1 MQRKTKPTNTAD
13 PTFGIFTEYF
23 QYTKEYQEKYG
34 KNTIVLMQVG
44 AFFEVYGIKHTS
56 TSEITGS
63 LIQDLSEICQLN
75 ISEKKITYGSQEK
88 QIIMA
93 GFRDF
98 TIDKY
103 LLKLTEAGYTV
114 PVFIQEKDG
123 RSITRKLDRI
133 YSVGTYLS
141 CDTDSSP
148 SISNNVMCVWME
160 TFQPYVRTIN
170 TIRDTIVI
178 GVSVIN
184 IFTGKSYIF
193 QYETVY
199 DIDTTTFDELERC
212 VSIYSPCEVIFIS
225 PFENKDINTILQFS
239 GVKSSTIHR
248 ISTTDKK
255 NEKLQ
260 NCTNQ
265 KYIKQIVSVFFGEE
279 AYDICSEFQNRVMA
293 TQSFCYLLNFIQ
305 EQNRDLVRKISIP
318 EFNNTS
324 KRMVLANHT
333 LSQLNLIDDTITD
346 SKKHGKLSSVLSL
359 LNKCCSPMGKRRF
372 QYQLTN
378 PTFDEEWL
386 ETEYAMTTNMLSIQQ
401 VDFIDT
407 CRKRLS
413 SIRDIE
419 KLCRQIVL
427 KKIYPSSIHHL
438 HKSIAN
444 ILEINEALREHTVI
458 CDYLCVGIDIDTAN
472 QTTANQ
478 YIQHICT
485 SISQF
490 LYNHFNIDACK
501 STSSMTTFDENIIK
515 SGVYIELDNAVKL
528 YENSQETFNNIRN
541 LFNDI
546 IQKYEKSETSTDYVK
561 VHETEKS
568 GACLQI
574 TSRRSQILK
583 TILEKDTRDIIH
595 IGENASFSP
604 KDVKFTKAS
613 AANVDIDLPL
623 LNDICRK
630 LQASKENIQ
639 SIISV
644 VYIEILSKFEN
655 MYFKELEQIA
665 VFVSKIDVLQCKAYI
680 AKTYNYCSPIIEKTS
695 SKSFVDAYD
704 LRHCLIEHI
713 QQNEIYVT
721 NDLTLGQKQTD
732 GILLYG
738 TNAVGKT
745 SLIRALGI
753 SIVMA
758 QSGLFVPCSRFVYK
772 PYTAI
777 FSRIL
782 GNDNIFK
789 GLSTFAVEM
798 SELRTILKMADEN
811 SLILGDELCSGT
823 EMESAL
829 SIFVTGLQRLHGK
842 QASFIFATHFH
853 EITEYEEIRELTQ
866 LNMKHM
872 EVIYDRE
879 RDCLIYDRKLRDGSG
894 PRIYGLE
901 VCKSLYLDE
910 EFLTAAYAIRNKYY
924 PETRGE
930 LSSHKATTYNSGK
943 LKGKCEKCG
952 EKMGDEIHHLQQQ
965 KNANDDGFIG
975 SFHKNHVANLMVLC
989 EKCHNGMHTKEKA
1002 NEINVRKKTTKG
1014 YVVTTAPVKASVKI

>member
-1 MQRKTKPTNTAD
+1 MQRKQKTSSTTTTISNAIAD

-56 TSEITGS
+56 TAEITGS

-75 ISEKKITYGSQEK
+75 ISEKKITYGSPEK

-148 SISNNVMCVWME
+148 SISNNIMCVWME
-160 TFQPYVRTIN
+160 TFQPYSRTIN
-170 TIRDTIVI
+170 AIRDTIVI

-199 DIDTTTFDELERC
+199 DMDTTTFDELERC

-239 GVKSSTIHR
+239 GIKSSTIHR
-248 ISTTDKK
+248 ISTIDKK

-333 LSQLNLIDDTITD
+333 LSQLNLIDDTVTD
-346 SKKHGKLSSVLSL
+346 SKKHGNLSSVLSL

-386 ETEYAMTTNMLSIQQ
+386 ETEYTMTTKMLSLEPD
-401 VDFIDT
+401 DFIMT
-407 CRKRLS
+407 CRKQLS

-419 KLCRQIVL
+419 KLCRQLVL

-438 HKSIAN
+438 YKSVTN
-444 ILEINEALREHTVI
+444 ILEINQSLREHPSI
-458 CDYLCVGIDIDTAN
+458 CDYLCVGIDSDVTP
-472 QTTANQ
+472 ANQ

-485 SISQF
+485 SIIEF
-490 LYNHFNIDACK
+490 IHTHFNIDACK

-515 SGVYIELDNAVKL
+515 CGVSNELDKAVKT
-528 YENSQETFNNIRN
+528 YEDSQEIFNNIRN

-546 IQKYEKSETSTDYVK
+546 IQKYEKLDTSTDYVK
-561 VHETEKS
+561 IHETEKS

-583 TILEKDTRDIIH
+583 TILEKDTRTIIQV
-595 IGENASFSP
+595 GENAQFSP

-613 AANVDIDLPL
+613 ATNVDIDLPL
-623 LNDICRK
+623 LNDTCRK

-639 SIISV
+639 SIISG
-644 VYIEILSKFEN
+644 VYIELLSKLEN
-655 MYFKELEQIA
+655 TYFKELEQIA

-695 SKSFVDAYD
+695 AKSFVDAYD

-721 NDLTLGQKQTD
+721 NDLTLGQKQTN

-753 SIVMA
+753 AVVMA

-842 QASFIFATHFH
+842 HASFIFATHFH
-853 EITEYEEIRELTQ
+853 EITEYEEIKELTQ

-879 RDCLIYDRKLRDGSG
+879 RDCLVYDRKLRDGSG

-910 EFLTAAYAIRNKYY
+910 EFLASAYAIRNKYY

-930 LSSHKATTYNSGK
+930 LSSHKGNSYNSGK

-952 EKMGDEIHHLQQQ
+952 EKMGDEIHHLQPQ
-965 KNANDDGFIG
+965 KDANDDGFIG
-975 SFHKNHVANLMVLC
+975 SFHKNHIANLMVLC
-989 EKCHNGMHTKEKA
+989 EKCHTKMHSKETA
-1002 NEINVRKKTTKG
+1002 NTINVRKKTTKG
-1014 YVVTTAPVKASVKI
+1014 YVLATTKV